1 MENHSRV
8 VGRGLIW
15 WSAVM
20 AALSY
25 IAGAVTLS
33 DVLGEKYAALFFMVV
48 GALNSGTAVYVAM
61 ASSPGPSPPAVHRP

>member
-1 MENHSRV
+1 MENGDRV

-25 IAGAVTLS
+25 IAGTLTLS
-33 DVLGEKYAALFFMVV
+33 DLVGDRYAAVFFLIV
-48 GALNSGTAVYVAM
+48 GALNTGTAVYVGTAH
-61 ASSPGPSPPAVHRP
+61 APPAAPRRPYKP